1 MIKRILLSAF
11 IFSLLSIFL
20 YSDGHAEEAG
30 AKRDWFINS
39 YTALLTNADLQK
51 TLSLYTDTHDAYLT
65 ALTVGK
71 RIGSYK
77 KYIDAE
83 LEGQIVKYYVKQDH
97 WEFNAAFVL
106 RWQPFLWDRLL
117 DTSFAI
123 GNGLSYASEV
133 PDLEEKEHVNS
144 TQLLHF
150 LMIELTFALPDYPEW
165 NLITRIHHRSG
176 IWGIF
181 DKVKGGTNAIGLGIK
196 YFWE

>member
-1 MIKRILLSAF
+1 MLIVLLLSV
-11 IFSLLSIFL
+11 FL
-20 YSDGHAEEAG
+20 CSDGHAEEAE

-39 YTALLTNADLQK
+39 YTALITTADLQK

-83 LEGQIVKYYVKQDH
+83 VEGQIVKYYVKQDH

-106 RWQPFLWDRLL
+106 RWQPFLWDRVL

-133 PDLEEKEHVNS
+133 PDLEEKEHVNA

-165 NLITRIHHRSG
+165 NFITRIHHRSG
-176 IWGIF
+176 IWGIY
-181 DKVKGGTNAIGLGIK
+181 DNVSGGTNAIGLGIK

>member
-1 MIKRILLSAF
+1 MIKRKLLSAF
-11 IFSLLSIFL
+11 TVLLLSIFL
-20 YSDGHAEEAG
+20 YSDGYADEAE

-39 YTALLTNADLQK
+39 YTALITTADLQK

-83 LEGQIVKYYVKQDH
+83 VEGQIVKYYVKQDH

-106 RWQPFLWDRLL
+106 RWQPFLWDKAL

-123 GNGLSYASEV
+123 GNGLSYASEI
-133 PDLEEKEHVNS
+133 PELEEKHHDKA

-181 DKVKGGTNAIGLGIK
+181 DDVSGGTNAIGMGIK

>member
-1 MIKRILLSAF
+1 MIKRNILSVFVVL
-11 IFSLLSIFL
+11 LLSIFL
-20 YSDGHAEEAG
+20 YSDGYAEEAE

-39 YTALLTNADLQK
+39 YTALLLTSDLQK
-51 TLSLYTDTHDAYLT
+51 TLSLYSDSHDAYLT

-83 LEGQIVKYYVKQDH
+83 VEGQIVRYYVKQDH

-106 RWQPFLWDRLL
+106 RWQPFLWDRVL

-123 GNGLSYASEV
+123 GNGLSYASEI
-133 PDLEEKEHVNS
+133 PDLEQKHHDKA
-144 TQLLHF
+144 TQILHF
-150 LMIELTFALPDYPEW
+150 LMIEVTFALPDYPRW
-165 NLITRIHHRSG
+165 NFLARIHHRSG

-181 DKVKGGTNAIGLGIK
+181 DDVSGGTNGIGFGIK
-196 YFWE
+196 YFME